1 VVRGRESILRLAA
14 IDLDGTLLRSDGTIS
29 PRTKAGAHRAVA
41 AGIRLALVTA
51 RGPRTVW
58 GIAGDL
64 GAPVEAICSNGAI
77 VLDVD
82 LGRIRSLRTMETDL
96 ALDLVG
102 GLRSRLPGILFAVE
116 GEAFAHEPG
125 FSAWDFT
132 PPRGTRVGSAEEL
145 LAEPPTKLIL
155 RHERHEVEAIAAVAR
170 ELAGRRASVSVSG
183 EWVVEISP
191 AGVNKAAALAELCE
205 ELGVSRE
212 EVIAVGDHLNDLPML
227 AWAGHGVAVANAH
240 PEVVEVADEIT
251 ASNDEDGVAL
261 VLERLAD
268 AG

>member
-1 VVRGRESILRLAA
+1 MRPRVAA

-29 PRTKAGAHRAVA
+29 SRTKAGAHDAVA
-41 AGIRLALVTA
+41 AGVRLVIVTA

-58 GIAGDL
+58 ELAGEL
-64 GAPVEAICSNGAI
+64 GVPVEAICSNGAI
-77 VLDVD
+77 VLDM
-82 LGRIRSLRTMETDL
+82 GARRIRKLRTMETDV
-96 ALDLVG
+96 ALELVR

-116 GEAFAHEPG
+116 REAFAHEPG

-132 PPRGTRVGSAEEL
+132 PPDGTRIATAEEL

-155 RHERHEVEAIAAVAR
+155 RHERHEVEAIAAVAH

-205 ELGVSRE
+205 ELGVARE
-212 EVIAVGDHLNDLPML
+212 EVVAFGDHLNDLPML

-240 PEVVEVADEIT
+240 PDVVEAADEIT
-251 ASNDEDGVAL
+251 ASNEEDGVAL
-261 VLERLAD
+261 VLERLA
-268 AG
+268 ATA